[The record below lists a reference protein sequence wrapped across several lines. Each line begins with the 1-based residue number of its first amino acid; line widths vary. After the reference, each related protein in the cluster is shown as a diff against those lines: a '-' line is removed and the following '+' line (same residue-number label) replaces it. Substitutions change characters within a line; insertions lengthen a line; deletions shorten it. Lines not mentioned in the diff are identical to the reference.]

1 MSSLAFRFAIGFSA
15 ITIVH
20 LGQQLTVEQ
29 VLAKPRAHTSQL
41 VCIAG
46 HHLDFVH
53 LFAQVEL
60 LQEVGQLEMR
70 GKLRFSPKV
79 KVFALTS
86 RSCFSSA
93 SLCNLMSAVLLS
105 FSTRSASTKAECKS
119 SHRWFVGA

>member
-1 MSSLAFRFAIGFSA
+1 MSSLAFRFAIGLSA
-15 ITIVH
+15 ITIGH

-60 LQEVGQLEMR
+60 LQEVGQLEMW
-70 GKLRFSPKV
+70 GEVKVFHQKLRFLKVKVLKV
-79 KVFALTS
+79 KVF
-86 RSCFSSA
+86 
-93 SLCNLMSAVLLS
+93 
-105 FSTRSASTKAECKS
+105 EC
-119 SHRWFVGA
+119 